1 MDSPA
6 GSPSADSHMCIDDDD
21 DSELDS
27 LGSSEDS
34 MSENFDGYMMDPL
47 HELMEPLH
55 GLDGIQDIAPFPQV
69 LFPNVGAGQVGQDG
83 QNGPVI
89 QWHPNVGPAA
99 WHFAPVL

>member
-1 MDSPA
+1 MDSLA

-21 DSELDS
+21 NSELDS

-34 MSENFDGYMMDPL
+34 MSENFDGHMMEPL

-55 GLDGIQDIAPFPQV
+55 GLDGLQDIAPFPQV
-69 LFPNVGAGQVGQDG
+69 LFPDLEAGQ
-83 QNGPVI
+83 NAPVI